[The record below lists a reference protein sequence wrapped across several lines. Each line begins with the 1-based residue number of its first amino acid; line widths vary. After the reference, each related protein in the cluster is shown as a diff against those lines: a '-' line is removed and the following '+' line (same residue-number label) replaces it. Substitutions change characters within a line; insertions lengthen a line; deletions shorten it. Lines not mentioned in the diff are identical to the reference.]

1 MIYLKVYLYLFMEIM
16 FLIDCDINDKSN
28 KVINRILQLYI
39 YEMISFICF
48 QDI

>member
-28 KVINRILQLYI
+28 
-39 YEMISFICF
+39 E
-48 QDI
+48 QDIIVIYL

>member
-1 MIYLKVYLYLFMEIM
+1 MNYDIIEMMFMEIM
-16 FLIDCDINDKSN
+16 FLIDCDINDKCD

-39 YEMISFICF
+39 YEMISFICL